1 MEWGGIKTLEIILY
15 NKCFICLY
23 MVLKQC
29 LKVLKITRPW
39 RHVSDKCHTGF
50 SKIACILRNMIISA
64 SFPIIIK

>member
-1 MEWGGIKTLEIILY
+1 MEWGGIKCSLFTQQAS
-15 NKCFICLY
+15 LY